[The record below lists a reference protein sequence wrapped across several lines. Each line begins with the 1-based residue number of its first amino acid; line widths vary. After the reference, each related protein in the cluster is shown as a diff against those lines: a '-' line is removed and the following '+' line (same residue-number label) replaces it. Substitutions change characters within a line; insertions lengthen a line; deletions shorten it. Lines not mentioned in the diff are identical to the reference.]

1 MKKFISLMAC
11 AAILGLGFTSCDDDD
26 DYKINPDA
34 IGDAYIKTV
43 KIGDEVK
50 HGLVLYAYTNVNIE
64 SAKVVTP
71 DINADTV
78 TLESFNEATT
88 IFRSYP
94 TEEADFSTE
103 LPTAG
108 KYNFIIKSEDGDI
121 LNRTD
126 ELTEDVIDVIEISE
140 FTPEENEITVKWTKV
155 ENADKYLVRLYNNK
169 EELIYSLYL
178 KNTDVEFILSD
189 NKQGWMYS
197 NVGISDVKKL
207 KLTAIQFESSV
218 SPNEYAV
225 QSISEDVRVIE

>member
-26 DYKINPDA
+26 DYKIYPDA

-64 SAKVVTP
+64 TAKVATP
-71 DINADTV
+71 DVNADTI

-94 TEEADFSTE
+94 TEYSDFSAE
-103 LPTAG
+103 LPLAG
-108 KYNFIIKSEDGDI
+108 KYNFVIKSENGDI

-126 ELTEDVIDVIEISE
+126 ELTEDAIGLIEISE
-140 FTPEENEITVKWTKV
+140 FTPEEDEITVKWTEV
-155 ENADKYLVRLYNNK
+155 ENADNYLVRLYNNK

-189 NKQGWMYS
+189 NKKGWMYS

-225 QSISEDVRVIE
+225 QSISEDVKVIE